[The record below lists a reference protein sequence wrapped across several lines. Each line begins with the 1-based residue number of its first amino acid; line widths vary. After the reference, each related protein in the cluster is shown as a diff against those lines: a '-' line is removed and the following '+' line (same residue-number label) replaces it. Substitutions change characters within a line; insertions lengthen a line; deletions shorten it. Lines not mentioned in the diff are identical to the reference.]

1 MLSPTPIYV
10 RLKAGLA
17 AGHYNGEMISNAGGG
32 ATTANVTCNGLVEAP
47 ATTTLPYS
55 EDFATGFGL
64 CYTYSVSGPA
74 QYWKHSSTNEYAY
87 MNGYNTGVLEEDWM
101 VLPAVNFVTYP
112 NVRLSFESY
121 MNYGADDADNYFKLV
136 YSTNYAGIGDPS
148 MATWTEIPFDYP
160 TELSTWTP
168 SGSLNLSAI
177 TGSSIYI
184 AFKYHY
190 NVDFYR
196 SWQIDNISMI
206 NLPLGIDNPVSEIG
220 KIYTYGKELK
230 IEL

>member
-1 MLSPTPIYV
+1 
-10 RLKAGLA
+10 
-17 AGHYNGEMISNAGGG
+17 
-32 ATTANVTCNGLVEAP
+32 
-47 ATTTLPYS
+47 
-55 EDFATGFGL
+55 
-64 CYTYSVSGPA
+64 
-74 QYWKHSSTNEYAY
+74 
-87 MNGYNTGVLEEDWM
+87 M

-230 IEL
+230 IELEKAINGQVQIVNTFGQQVADFNLTGNKASYTFNAPAGIYIVRIMSEDGFYTSKVMVK